1 MKTANMHHVVFLVG
15 LLFACYDCQVTKKDT
30 SGKYFVNLVLKN
42 ENTSTILFII
52 VLVEHYI

>member
-1 MKTANMHHVVFLVG
+1 MHHVVFLVG